1 MRVSTGYEFE
11 RLADEH
17 GFIVVYPDG
26 YKNHWNDCRKA
37 ASYAARKK
45 NIDDEAFILALIEH
59 FHSSFRADRKRVF
72 VMGYSN
78 GGHMAYRLA
87 LEMPERITAIAAVA
101 ANLPPDDNCDCKKSG
116 RSIPVMIMN
125 GTKDPINPDGGG
137 KISIFGFGNRGMVI
151 SSRKSAEYFARLD
164 SQDGAP
170 EISKL
175 SSTNHDDHTFVEK
188 LEWNAPGKPEVILES
203 IHAGGHVVP
212 QPVFKAP
219 RFLGLTTHVINGP
232 EEIWN
237 FFSRQRPL
245 VSVQQ
250 EP

>member
-1 MRVSTGYEFE
+1 
-11 RLADEH
+11 
-17 GFIVVYPDG
+17 
-26 YKNHWNDCRKA
+26 
-37 ASYAARKK
+37 
-45 NIDDEAFILALIEH
+45 
-59 FHSSFRADRKRVF
+59 
-72 VMGYSN
+72 
-78 GGHMAYRLA
+78 
-87 LEMPERITAIAAVA
+87 
-101 ANLPPDDNCDCKKSG
+101 
-116 RSIPVMIMN
+116 
-125 GTKDPINPDGGG
+125 
-137 KISIFGFGNRGMVI
+137 MVI